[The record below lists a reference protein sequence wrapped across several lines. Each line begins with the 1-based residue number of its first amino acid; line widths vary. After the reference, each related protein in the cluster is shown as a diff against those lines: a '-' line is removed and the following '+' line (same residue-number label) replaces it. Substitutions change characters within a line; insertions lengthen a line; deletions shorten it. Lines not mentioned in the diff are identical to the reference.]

1 MINDQEQ
8 MIETNRARIQD
19 VEDIE
24 LKLLLEAIFER
35 YGYDFRQYS
44 ATHLKRQFW
53 EFAKREGLASLSSV
67 QDTVLHHPSRFK
79 HLLRHLSISTTSL
92 FRDPEF
98 YRAFR
103 ERIVPILKTFPYLR
117 IWHAGCSTGEEVYS
131 MAILLYEENIYDR
144 ARIYAT
150 DFHEGVLEEARSGT
164 LQSAAY
170 KEYER
175 NYYESGGK
183 SNFSHYFIQKGEKLL
198 LFGELLRNVTFAQHN
213 LVTDDSFMEF
223 NAILCRNVLIY
234 FNKILQD
241 RVHDLIYK
249 SLSRFG
255 ILNLGK
261 RESLQ
266 FSSRAHLYRE
276 LDPNEKLYQKIR

>member
-1 MINDQEQ
+1 MIQ
-8 MIETNRARIQD
+8 TNHTRTNE
-19 VEDIE
+19 VEDLE

-44 ATHLKRQFW
+44 ARHLKRQFL
-53 EFAKREGLASLSSV
+53 EFARLEGLPSLSGI
-67 QDTVLHHPSRFK
+67 QGIILHHPSRFN
-79 HLLRHLSISTTSL
+79 HLLRHLSIGTTSL
-92 FRDPEF
+92 FRDPHF

-131 MAILLYEENIYDR
+131 MAILLYEENVYDR

-150 DFHEGVLEEARSGT
+150 DFHEAVLEEARSGS
-164 LQSAAY
+164 LPSATY

-198 LFGELLRNVTFAQHN
+198 LFRELLRKVTFAQHN
-213 LVTDDSFMEF
+213 LATDDSFMEF

-234 FNKILQD
+234 FNKVLQD
-241 RVHDLIYK
+241 RVHDLIYN

-255 ILNLGK
+255 VLSLGK
-261 RESLQ
+261 RESLD
-266 FSSRAHLYRE
+266 FSCRAHLYRE
-276 LDPNEKLYQKIR
+276 LNPREKLYQKIR